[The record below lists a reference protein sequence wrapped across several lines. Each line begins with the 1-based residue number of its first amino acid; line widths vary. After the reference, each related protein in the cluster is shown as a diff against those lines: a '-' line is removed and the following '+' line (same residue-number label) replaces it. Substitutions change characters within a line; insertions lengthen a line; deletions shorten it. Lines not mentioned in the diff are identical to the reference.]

1 MADKSKILI
10 VEDDADTS
18 DMLREYF
25 NLRGYEVLTAA
36 WGGDAL
42 ELCRR
47 LPPDVI
53 VLDIRLPDINGYD
66 IYQELRSN
74 LQTSRTPIIFLTQQ
88 NRREDVI
95 TGLKLGA
102 VDYIT
107 KPFDLEELGLRVRNV
122 LQQTSYQS
130 LVSPIT
136 DLPADR
142 LLEEQLKPLLKRAKW
157 AVLYM
162 GINDLTLFSE
172 AYGFKTVDDALQ
184 AIALVLDTVV
194 KELGTISDFAGHLGE
209 GNFIVITAPD
219 RVQRIK
225 EEVLARL
232 GRESNDSYHFGD
244 KRLAFVKPNGTNGVD
259 RRTPLISISVG
270 VVTNERAVLT
280 EAQNQ

>member
-1 MADKSKILI
+1 MVDKSKILI

-25 NLRGYEVLTAA
+25 NSRGYEVLTAA

-42 ELCRR
+42 ELCRQI
-47 LPPDVI
+47 PPDVI
-53 VLDIRLPDINGYD
+53 ILDIRLPDINGYD

-88 NRREDVI
+88 NGREDVI

-157 AVLYM
+157 AVLYI

-184 AIALVLDTVV
+184 AIALILDTVV

-232 GRESNDSYHFGD
+232 GRESNDSYRFED
-244 KRLAFVKPNGTNGVD
+244 KRLAFVKPNDTNGVD

-270 VVTNERAVLT
+270 VVTNEKAVLT

>member
-1 MADKSKILI
+1 MAGKSKILI

-18 DMLREYF
+18 EMLREYF

-36 WGGDAL
+36 WGSDAL

-47 LPPDVI
+47 IPPDVI
-53 VLDIRLPDINGYD
+53 ILDIRLPDINGYD

-88 NRREDVI
+88 NGREDVI

-102 VDYIT
+102 ADYIT
-107 KPFDLEELGLRVRNV
+107 KPFDIEELGLRVHNA

-142 LLEEQLKPLLKRAKW
+142 LLEEQLEPLLKREKW
-157 AVLYM
+157 AVLYI
-162 GINDLTLFSE
+162 GINDLTLFSKV
-172 AYGFKTVDDALQ
+172 YGFKTIDGALQ

-194 KELGTISDFAGHLGE
+194 KELGTVSDFAGHLGE

-225 EEVLARL
+225 EEIVACL
-232 GRESNDSYHFGD
+232 GRESSDSYCFGD
-244 KRLAFVKPNGTNGVD
+244 NKRLDFVKPNDAKEVN
-259 RRTPLISISVG
+259 RRIPLISISVG

-280 EAQNQ
+280 EA

>member
-1 MADKSKILI
+1 MTDKSKILI
-10 VEDDADTS
+10 VEDDSDTS

-25 NLRGYEVLTAA
+25 SSRGYEVLTAA

-42 ELCRR
+42 ELCQRI
-47 LPPDVI
+47 PPDVI
-53 VLDIRLPDINGYD
+53 ILDIRLPDINGYD

-88 NRREDVI
+88 NGREDVI

-107 KPFDLEELGLRVRNV
+107 KPFDLEELGLRVRNA

-136 DLPADR
+136 GLPADR
-142 LLEEQLKPLLKRAKW
+142 LLEEQLKPLLEREKW
-157 AVLYM
+157 AVLYF

-172 AYGFKTVDDALQ
+172 AYGFKTVDDTLR

-194 KELGTISDFAGHLGE
+194 KELGTVSDFAGHLGE

-219 RVQRIK
+219 RVQKIK
-225 EEVLARL
+225 EEIVARL
-232 GRESNDSYHFGD
+232 GRESNGSYYVED
-244 KRLAFVKPNGTNGVD
+244 KRLGLVKSDNTQGMD

-270 VVTNERAVLT
+270 VVTNEKAVLT
-280 EAQNQ
+280 DERNQ

>member
-25 NLRGYEVLTAA
+25 DLQGYEVLTAA

-47 LPPDVI
+47 IPPDVI
-53 VLDIRLPDINGYD
+53 ILDIRLPDINGYD

-88 NRREDVI
+88 NARQDII

-102 VDYIT
+102 MDYIT
-107 KPFDLEELGLRVRNV
+107 KPFDIEELGLRVRNA
-122 LQQTSYQS
+122 LRHTSYQG

-136 DLPADR
+136 DLPADL
-142 LLEEQLKPLLKRAKW
+142 LLEEQLRPLLEKGRW
-157 AVLYM
+157 AVLYI

-172 AYGFKTVDDALQ
+172 AYGFTTVDSALR
-184 AIALVLDTVV
+184 AIVLVLDTVV
-194 KELGTISDFAGHLGE
+194 KEVGTISDFVGHLGE

-219 RVQRIK
+219 RVQGIK
-225 EEVLARL
+225 EEFVARL
-232 GRESNDSYHFGD
+232 GRESNSSPYFGD
-244 KRLAFVKPNGTNGVD
+244 RRLDFVKPSDTKGVD
-259 RRTPLISISVG
+259 QRTPLISISVG
-270 VVTNERAVLT
+270 MITNERAVLS
-280 EAQNQ
+280 EARNQ